1 MVATKFAP
9 GIKNVVLT
17 KESITSEPT
26 EATIAHHERYRRMLS
41 VLDMI
46 YPLSLSVKQFV
57 HRLQKTY
64 LFGRAISAAPLTYA
78 ETDEILVVFFI
89 GQIQRAFQVCKHLRN
104 AAAAVTETAQPLD

>member
-64 LFGRAISAAPLTYA
+64 LFGSAISAAPLTYA
-78 ETDEILVVFFI
+78 ETAEILVVFFI
-89 GQIQRAFQVCKHLRN
+89 GQIQRAFQVSKHLRN